1 MNIFLGMAVSG
12 AIVLSVVGLST
23 SFERVDHKPEQLDAG
38 AEVDQY
44 RLFMFVADQYMKTAP
59 PVTVNTVRTWEGMK
73 ETPVAPTGARAGSM
87 PGGWKVVQTP
97 SAGWVACTE
106 MNERSISMISQL
118 APRPS
123 VSSGSGTF
131 TMPGLVP
138 VSLGTN
144 PAPSHIVIGTP
155 TAAPSLAALCL

>member
-12 AIVLSVVGLST
+12 AIVLSVVGLTT
-23 SFERVDHKPEQLDAG
+23 SFERVDHKPEQRDAG
-38 AEVDQY
+38 AVVDQY
-44 RLFMFVADQYMKTAP
+44 RLFMFVADQFMKAAP
-59 PVTVNTVRTWEGMK
+59 AVAVNTVRTWEEMK
-73 ETPVAPTGARAGSM
+73 VTPFAPTGARAGGM
-87 PGGWKVVQTP
+87 PTGWKVIQTP
-97 SAGWVACTE
+97 ATGWVACTE

-123 VSSGSGTF
+123 VTSGTGTI

-138 VSLGTN
+138 VSLGTD

-155 TAAPSLAALCL
+155 TAAPSLAALCQ